1 MWNKT
6 RQYLWML
13 IVVVQSR
20 RRPYNS
26 QSVCLNESKDKI
38 FMYVWL
44 KPMDEQ
50 NLSQQMSQLSTDV
63 TVNKECLLPKIKF
76 DMERIPDYLTKHNT
90 SFKKMLIQAVSVA
103 TASPGADHSPT
114 IDELRKIALV
124 IYRIMTIQTYRL
136 LWTAYLL
143 SGTGQLITPSTTKP
157 AYSTT
162 AAIWPKEIKTAT
174 KTDENDPCLKLVNDH
189 LQALD
194 DQFKKSQIDLNLKAN
209 DFPGYSLPMQKI
221 MEAYIEQNLSSF
233 QREIEHQVEL
243 VHYDYHI
250 QGLKLGYL
258 QQNPNNYQVGLL
270 QKELSCRAIEYFRY
284 NWWKNFVKVVMS
296 EKQQSRNIISW
307 NDRLLIIT
315 LPVNRLNVH
324 PSLIVHWLIPLK
336 IQLFV
341 KKYSGSTK
349 TLPNNRERLYLM
361 FI

>member
-1 MWNKT
+1 
-6 RQYLWML
+6 
-13 IVVVQSR
+13 
-20 RRPYNS
+20 
-26 QSVCLNESKDKI
+26 
-38 FMYVWL
+38 
-44 KPMDEQ
+44 MDEQ

-76 DMERIPDYLTKHNT
+76 DMERIPDYLTKHST
-90 SFKKMLIQAVSVA
+90 SFKKMLTQALSNV
-103 TASPGADHSPT
+103 TASPGSDHSPT

-157 AYSTT
+157 AYSITV
-162 AAIWPKEIKTAT
+162 AIWSKEIKTAT

-233 QREIEHQVEL
+233 RSEIEHQVEL

-258 QQNPNNYQVGLL
+258 QQNPNNYQVCLL

-284 NWWKNFVKVVMS
+284 N
-296 EKQQSRNIISW
+296 
-307 NDRLLIIT
+307 
-315 LPVNRLNVH
+315 
-324 PSLIVHWLIPLK
+324 
-336 IQLFV
+336 
-341 KKYSGSTK
+341 
-349 TLPNNRERLYLM
+349 
-361 FI
+361 